1 MNNKVEHNVDWFPTP
16 LFAAKYVLSR
26 VGDDEN
32 GASSHLN
39 AYRYSDP
46 NFFKSPGQIFDTFR
60 DICEDKDLKA
70 NARRSYT
77 ALRLRADGKFSVFY
91 AQFRRFASILGYQ
104 DGQLTGD
111 LHDKSVKRLRDA
123 LDNRGDEIESLSAMV
138 IYLQRVDNNQRS
150 TLEQERKRL

>member
-150 TLEQERKRL
+150 TLELERKRL